1 MTHNHDHYAARGD
14 DNDPRS
20 QRGPRGR
27 RGPRF
32 DGPRFDPT
40 MGRPDP
46 ETFEGHPGFDGFD
59 TRPGF
64 DRGGFDGRPGFGGP
78 FRGPSGSD
86 PRGGRDEDGP
96 RGPHRGGR
104 RGPRGGRAARGDVR
118 TTILR
123 LLNEEPMHGYQLM
136 QTITERSGGRWTP
149 SPGAIYPTLSA
160 LIDEGLIT
168 LGQADGRKLATLTE
182 AGTAYVTEHQASW
195 SDPFAD
201 ADASGIELP
210 ALMHELNGAVRHAA
224 RAASPAQLQRIAAI
238 LTQARS
244 DLYSALAGQEP
255 ETTTE

>member
-86 PRGGRDEDGP
+86 PRGGRDE
-96 RGPHRGGR
+96 
-104 RGPRGGRAARGDVR
+104 
-118 TTILR
+118 
-123 LLNEEPMHGYQLM
+123 
-136 QTITERSGGRWTP
+136 
-149 SPGAIYPTLSA
+149 
-160 LIDEGLIT
+160 
-168 LGQADGRKLATLTE
+168 
-182 AGTAYVTEHQASW
+182 
-195 SDPFAD
+195 
-201 ADASGIELP
+201 
-210 ALMHELNGAVRHAA
+210 
-224 RAASPAQLQRIAAI
+224 
-238 LTQARS
+238 
-244 DLYSALAGQEP
+244 
-255 ETTTE
+255 